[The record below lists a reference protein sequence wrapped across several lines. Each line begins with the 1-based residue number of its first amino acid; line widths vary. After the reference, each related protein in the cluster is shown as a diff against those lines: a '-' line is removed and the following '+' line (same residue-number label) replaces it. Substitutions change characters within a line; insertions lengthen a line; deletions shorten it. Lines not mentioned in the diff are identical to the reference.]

1 MGFLFFRMMPMG
13 LRAAAL
19 RAAGSSAKNLVL
31 VAKMSLGENFG
42 KEKYVN
48 EEKKNETKKQL
59 SS

>member
-1 MGFLFFRMMPMG
+1 MMPMG